1 MTLKEQIKIVLT
13 EVPETRNSDIALMV
27 ELWRRYYPEKIQT
40 LDLGLRN
47 ERPAVAL
54 ADLYDLPR
62 EDHVKR
68 VRAAFNAK
76 GEFMPTDIKVAEA
89 RGINEDRWRKAL
101 GYEPKKPIFLD

>member
-13 EVPETRNSDIALMV
+13 EVPETRNSDITLMIEV
-27 ELWRRYYPEKIQT
+27 WKRFYPEKTIAGECAGVRFEQ
-40 LDLGLRN
+40 
-47 ERPAVAL
+47 
-54 ADLYDLPR
+54 LYDLPR